1 MLEDQKTTTT
11 WQGRILSLVCQLS
24 TLHRRTIWTNNG
36 FNAIFLPLL
45 GLKVAENGSEFSWDP
60 FLRSRDPSE
69 KSMSNAIRG
78 KGIVF
83 LNRHTI
89 KLMLSIAAKREEGG
103 IDRQILGLLT
113 RLGKQIMTSQSA
125 VPRTFPFFYF

>member
-103 IDRQILGLLT
+103 DRPTDFRSPDTLG
-113 RLGKQIMTSQSA
+113 
-125 VPRTFPFFYF
+125 

>member
-1 MLEDQKTTTT
+1 
-11 WQGRILSLVCQLS
+11 
-24 TLHRRTIWTNNG
+24 
-36 FNAIFLPLL
+36 
-45 GLKVAENGSEFSWDP
+45 
-60 FLRSRDPSE
+60 
-69 KSMSNAIRG
+69 MSNAIRG

-125 VPRTFPFFYF
+125 VPRTFPFFSLF